1 MNNKIK
7 YTIEI
12 DKENRELINWLNEQ
26 ENLNEFITIM
36 LEKAMINER
45 NERMSIIIDDELDG
59 IINSLDDSFWNE

>member
-26 ENLNEFITIM
+26 ENLNEFIPIM

-45 NERMSIIIDDELDG
+45 SGRMSIISDDELDG

>member
-1 MNNKIK
+1 MNSKIK

-26 ENLNEFITIM
+26 ENLNEFIPIM

-45 NERMSIIIDDELDG
+45 SERMPIISDDELDG